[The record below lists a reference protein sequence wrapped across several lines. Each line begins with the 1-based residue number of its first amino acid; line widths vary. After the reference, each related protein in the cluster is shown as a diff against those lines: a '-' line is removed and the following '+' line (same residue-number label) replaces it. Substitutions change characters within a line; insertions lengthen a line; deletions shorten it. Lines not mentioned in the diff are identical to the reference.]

1 MTPFNTYGGGW
12 MVVGVKKNS
21 LEIYNNI
28 HQGGRKNRRTGDINL
43 CGFLLSKTKAAFAFE
58 VRRVTLINPRWRLQ
72 GSGV

>member
-28 HQGGRKNRRTGDINL
+28 HITN
-43 CGFLLSKTKAAFAFE
+43 FSHALLFSIIHA
-58 VRRVTLINPRWRLQ
+58 
-72 GSGV
+72 S